1 MCFSGFLP
9 SYLLPDY
16 EDVSNHPL
24 TPPPPYCNLNTVTS
38 VRTNNNQEEA
48 QCPSRQS
55 TPVRTASTALCTTS
69 EIVELENSREN
80 QQRDDSKDRETVL
93 KQDVHN
99 KDQERDVEV
108 HEEEKDG
115 LMERQRHFTGDSG
128 IEVVF
133 VQPRN

>member
-1 MCFSGFLP
+1 MEP
-9 SYLLPDY
+9 
-16 EDVSNHPL
+16 
-24 TPPPPYCNLNTVTS
+24 
-38 VRTNNNQEEA
+38 
-48 QCPSRQS
+48 
-55 TPVRTASTALCTTS
+55 
-69 EIVELENSREN
+69 ENSREN

-93 KQDVHN
+93 KQDVHY

-133 VQPRN
+133 VQPRNWKSQSLRNC